1 MSKDILN
8 QLQDANLLKKYHSN
22 LLYDYTEYPTKAHW
36 SEDFSHEEYKKSL
49 SSWLK
54 KNSEKPIMFYIHT
67 PFCEQLCW
75 FCLSAKK

>member
-1 MSKDILN
+1 MSKNVLN

-49 SSWLK
+49 SSCLK
-54 KNSEKPIMFYIHT
+54 KIQRN
-67 PFCEQLCW
+67 L
-75 FCLSAKK
+75 